1 MYVWPLSGGPP
12 RPQGVAVVQIVS
24 PAYHTRLA
32 FKNAAPTRG
41 LVERAWMLP
50 FARSMTC
57 PTWLPCALSTEKAMW
72 LPSGPAIGCIQ
83 AVPALTGITPPLGAH
98 DWTPALVRKS
108 SRAPVPAQTAI
119 VPSVA
124 L

>member
-1 MYVWPLSGGPP
+1 MYVGPLKGGPP

-41 LVERAWMLP
+41 LGERAWMPPL
-50 FARSMTC
+50 ARSITC

-72 LPSGPAIGCIQ
+72 LPSGLAMGWIQ
-83 AVPALTGITPPLGAH
+83 LVPALTGMTPPLGAH
-98 DWTPALVRKS
+98 DCTPALVRKR
-108 SRAPVPAQTAI
+108 SRAPVPAHA
-119 VPSVA
+119 A
-124 L
+124 